1 MEADDLDNLI
11 ADSLGGVQSALDGE
25 RKVDKPAS
33 GAKGWAGEA
42 VREMQQGPG
51 KSAGEGQPNEEFFSN
66 LVQTFQED
74 SFQKAMTDLLQGM
87 DTNGVEEGTSGKDS
101 TVSNGGEATLAA
113 SSGDS
118 GAEDFLQKFLKS
130 FDDAVGSDNNFGK
143 QLTTLMTS
151 MLSSDLI
158 CQPLQQIVDAMEPWL
173 KSQKGLSST
182 DKSKYEAQLRT
193 LKQILTI
200 YKSNPDPLPEDK
212 RDEVQ
217 KLLTELQDY
226 GQPPDEVMKQI
237 APKDAEEGGE
247 NFEDFMKTMGL
258 DANLGAAEQDLLKK
272 LAEDPEELTKVMK
285 DMAEG
290 LGNDEACKQQ

>member
-11 ADSLGGVQSALDGE
+11 ADSLGGVQSALDGD
-25 RKVDKPAS
+25 RKAEKPA
-33 GAKGWAGEA
+33 GGTKGWAGDA
-42 VREMQQGPG
+42 VRDMQQGPG
-51 KSAGEGQPNEEFFSN
+51 RSDGEGNEEFFSN
-66 LVQTFQED
+66 LTQTFQDE
-74 SFQKAMTDLLQGM
+74 SFQKAMTTLLQGM
-87 DTNGVEEGTSGKDS
+87 DTSGVEEGTSGKDAVPADAA
-101 TVSNGGEATLAA
+101 TSNDAGSE
-113 SSGDS
+113 
-118 GAEDFLQKFLKS
+118 EFLQKFLKS

-151 MLSSDLI
+151 MMSSDLI

-173 KSQKGLSST
+173 KSQKGLSAS
-182 DKSKYEAQLRT
+182 DRSNYEAQLRT
-193 LKQILTI
+193 LKQILTV
-200 YKSNPDPLPEDK
+200 YKNSSDPLPDDK

-258 DANLGAAEQDLLKK
+258 DSNLGAAEQDLLKK